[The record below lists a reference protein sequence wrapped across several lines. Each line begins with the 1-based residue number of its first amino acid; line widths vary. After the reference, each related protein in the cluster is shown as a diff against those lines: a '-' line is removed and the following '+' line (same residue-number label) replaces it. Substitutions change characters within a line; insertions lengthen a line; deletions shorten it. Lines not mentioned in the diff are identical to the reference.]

1 MSAMAPPSSAD
12 KSTSAKGTIET
23 NQLAEYQ
30 SYLGAIDFQA
40 LANAEKRDE
49 ICHVNKYIFTMKT
62 QFSPVLF
69 LALAF
74 LISGSMK
81 DIITRM
87 IDI

>member
-69 LALAF
+69 
-74 LISGSMK
+74 K